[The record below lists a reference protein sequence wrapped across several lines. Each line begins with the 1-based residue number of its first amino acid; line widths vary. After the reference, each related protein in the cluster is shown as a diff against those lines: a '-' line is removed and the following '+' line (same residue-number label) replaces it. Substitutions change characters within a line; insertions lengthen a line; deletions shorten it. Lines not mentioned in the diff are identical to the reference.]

1 MLKETRTVFLV
12 LLITCF
18 SITLMGN
25 EPAKNYFPT
34 AVGSF
39 WVYEDQDGNEL
50 TRRAV
55 EGEEIA
61 GEKYHAFDYEPSF
74 EDWENYEYHVHPTL
88 FKVDETGIKFHIGDT
103 VKKAY
108 KTRLTKELEVSFESS
123 RENIPPDAQWQ
134 PKFDI
139 EIENQEDFYLLPYPI
154 TLNEEWDSYRI
165 KPLIEITLNFET
177 SENDPELAGASSGSN
192 IYFTIL
198 ETGNI
203 LAKETVETAAGEFEN
218 CLKIEYR
225 TETVMPKIGGGGGP
239 GAGETRTTVWLAPD
253 VGIVKF
259 HQEAE
264 KPILQDTFPNP
275 ESTTEVRTF
284 ELKKYEIK
292 SDASETE

>member
-1 MLKETRTVFLV
+1 MLRTMHAII
-12 LLITCF
+12 LLLFIFCL
-18 SITLMGN
+18 SGTLMGDDSA
-25 EPAKNYFPT
+25 ENYFPT
-34 AVGSF
+34 TIGSF

-55 EGEEIA
+55 DGEEIA
-61 GEKYHAFDYEPSF
+61 GEKYHAFEYEPSF
-74 EDWENYEYHVHPTL
+74 ENWENYDYHVHPIL
-88 FKVDETGIKFHIGDT
+88 LKVDETGIKFHIGDA

-108 KTRLTKELEVSFESS
+108 KNRLTKELEGSFENS
-123 RENIPPDAQWQ
+123 RENMPPDAQFQ

-165 KPLIEITLNFET
+165 KPLIKITLNFET
-177 SENDPELAGASSGSN
+177 SENDPELAGASSGST

-239 GAGETRTTVWLAPD
+239 GAGETITTVWLAPD

-264 KPILQDTFPNP
+264 KPILQDTFPSA

-284 ELKKYEIK
+284 ELKKHEIK

>member
-1 MLKETRTVFLV
+1 
-12 LLITCF
+12 
-18 SITLMGN
+18 MGDDSA
-25 EPAKNYFPT
+25 ENYFPT

-55 EGEEIA
+55 DGEEIA
-61 GEKYHAFDYEPSF
+61 GEKYHAFEYEPSF
-74 EDWENYEYHVHPTL
+74 ENWENYDYHVHPTL
-88 FKVDETGIKFHIGDT
+88 LKVDETGIKFYIGDA

-108 KTRLTKELEVSFESS
+108 KNRLAKELEVTIEDS
-123 RENIPPDAQWQ
+123 RENVPSDTQLQ

-139 EIENQEDFYLLPYPI
+139 EIENQEHFYLLPYPI

-165 KPLIEITLNFET
+165 KPLLKITASFEN
-177 SENDPELAGASSGSN
+177 SENDPELVGYSSAST

-225 TETVMPKIGGGGGP
+225 TETVMPKLGGGRGP
-239 GAGETRTTVWLAPD
+239 GAGETITTVWLAPD

-264 KPILQDTFPNP
+264 KPTLQDTFPKA

-292 SDASETE
+292 SDTSETE

>member
-1 MLKETRTVFLV
+1 MLRTIRAIV
-12 LLITCF
+12 LLLFILCL
-18 SITLMGN
+18 SGTLMGDDSA
-25 EPAKNYFPT
+25 ENYFPT
-34 AVGSF
+34 TIGSF

-55 EGEEIA
+55 DGEEIA
-61 GEKYHAFDYEPSF
+61 GEKYHAFEYEPSF
-74 EDWENYEYHVHPTL
+74 ENWENYDYHVHPTL
-88 FKVDETGIKFHIGDT
+88 LKVDETGIKFHIGDS

-108 KTRLTKELEVSFESS
+108 KNRLAKELEVSFENS
-123 RENIPPDAQWQ
+123 RENMPPDAQFQ

-139 EIENQEDFYLLPYPI
+139 EIENQENFYLLPYPI

-165 KPLIEITLNFET
+165 KPLLKITASFES
-177 SENDPELAGASSGSN
+177 SENDPELVGYSSGST

-203 LAKETVETAAGEFEN
+203 LAKETVVTAAGDFEN

-225 TETVMPKIGGGGGP
+225 TETVMPKIGRGEGP
-239 GAGETRTTVWLAPD
+239 GAGETITKVWLAPD
-253 VGIVKF
+253 VGIVKY
-259 HQEAE
+259 HQETDS
-264 KPILQDTFPNP
+264 PILQGTFPSA
-275 ESTTEVRTF
+275 ESTTEVRTL